1 MVDDERRVVTDDLI
15 SKQSRSFM
23 WAAIITRPGLCDR
36 VVWPLAKQSTVAAK
50 KPEDANPRFVL
61 TTFPCTAIVV
71 QGTNAIDAPIST
83 G

>member
-15 SKQSRSFM
+15 SKQSRPFM
-23 WAAIITRPGLCDR
+23 WAAIPGLCDR
-36 VVWPLAKQSTVAAK
+36 VVWLLAKQSTVAAK

-61 TTFPCTAIVV
+61 TTFPRTAIVV
-71 QGTNAIDAPIST
+71 QGTNAIDAPTSA

>member
-15 SKQSRSFM
+15 SKQSRPL

-36 VVWPLAKQSTVAAK
+36 VVWLLAKQSTVAAK

-61 TTFPCTAIVV
+61 TTFPRTAIVV
-71 QGTNAIDAPIST
+71 QGTNAIDAPTSA